1 MMTAQAPQFCT
12 PSKPAVI
19 TVVLLDEFG
28 IVNMEIVDIIH
39 AHCPLGGQLWE
50 HSFFFATATTTTTTS
65 RWTIYFVSFFFL
77 ITPDD
82 AKLFFDAY
90 LEMKQS

>member
-39 AHCPLGGQLWE
+39 AHCPLGGQL
-50 HSFFFATATTTTTTS
+50 
-65 RWTIYFVSFFFL
+65 
-77 ITPDD
+77 
-82 AKLFFDAY
+82 
-90 LEMKQS
+90 